1 MNAKDERFRA
11 IYTKYVQLLRI
22 IARKRN
28 IPEADIEDLVQETF
42 TAYYSHYPL
51 DWSECQI
58 KAVLTKIMRN
68 RCVDY
73 FRKQDKWLLTYCDP
87 VEIQERMF
95 SEEERF
101 GRDSLSAYLEHQE
114 LENVLNALSSMK
126 DDWARVFVLYVIEGR
141 PMSEVSEIMDLS
153 ADACR
158 ARLPR
163 GRKYLRQYLCP
174 EEPEKYRPSVKH
186 KASPEGA

>member
-95 SEEERF
+95 
-101 GRDSLSAYLEHQE
+101 
-114 LENVLNALSSMK
+114 
-126 DDWARVFVLYVIEGR
+126 
-141 PMSEVSEIMDLS
+141 
-153 ADACR
+153 
-158 ARLPR
+158 
-163 GRKYLRQYLCP
+163 
-174 EEPEKYRPSVKH
+174 
-186 KASPEGA
+186 